1 MNTKTLWSLS
11 LITLFV
17 AALLFSPAANGNG
30 LYAHAELGR
39 STYSDDIDVDTD
51 VIDLDGSA
59 TSFRVAIGYD
69 INRYLSVEGGK
80 IEFGKI
86 DFGEVDVGGNTS
98 SVEGQADGLE
108 FSIIGR
114 IPVGERFSLMGRSG
128 LLWWDAETQV
138 FDVSNHLSKR
148 DLFLGVGGEFSA
160 TEKLGISAGWTRYK
174 LDSDD
179 IDYLSVGL
187 RFRFGA
193 TD

>member
-1 MNTKTLWSLS
+1 MNTKTLWSLT

-17 AALLFSPAANGNG
+17 AALLFSPATNSNGV
-30 LYAHAELGR
+30 YAHAELGR
-39 STYSDDIDVDTD
+39 STYDDDIDVDTE
-51 VIDLDGSA
+51 IINLDGSA

-69 INRYLSVEGGK
+69 INRYFSVEGGK

-86 DFGEVDVGGNTS
+86 DFGQVDTGTVAGS
-98 SVEGQADGLE
+98 AKAQADGLE

-114 IPVGERFSLMGRSG
+114 VPVGERFSLMGRSG
-128 LLWWDAETQV
+128 LLWWDAKTQV

-148 DLFLGVGGEFSA
+148 DLFFGVGGEFSA
-160 TEKLGISAGWTRYK
+160 TEKLGISAGWTRYR

-193 TD
+193 AD